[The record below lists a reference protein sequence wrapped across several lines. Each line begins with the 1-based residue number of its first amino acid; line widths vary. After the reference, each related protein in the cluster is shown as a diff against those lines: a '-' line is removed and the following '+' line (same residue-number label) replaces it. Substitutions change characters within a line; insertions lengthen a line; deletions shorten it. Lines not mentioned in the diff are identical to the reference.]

1 MSRGISPTECS
12 FANSFSPADRYILS
26 AAHCM
31 TPFVEDEI
39 KVALG
44 VHSLS
49 TIEHL
54 ETVYDVDTII
64 VHPEYA
70 HDDPYQLNDIA
81 LLRLDREVQFSSKI
95 QPICLPDESLQ
106 VDYRRQSFLVVGWG
120 RVSEEGD
127 YSDKLREAYLPYV
140 DNDECVQSYNENL
153 ITEKHICAGE
163 LQKDS
168 WCVRKSSF

>member
-1 MSRGISPTECS
+1 MLSQTLSNLC
-12 FANSFSPADRYILS
+12 RYILS

-44 VHSLS
+44 FHSLS
-49 TIEHL
+49 TIEHI
-54 ETVYDVDTII
+54 ETVYDVEAII
-64 VHPEYA
+64 VHPAYQ

-81 LLRLDREVQFSSKI
+81 LLKLGRDVQFTSKI
-95 QPICLPDESLQ
+95 QPICLPYERLEIN
-106 VDYRRQSFLVVGWG
+106 YRIRSFLVVGWG

-140 DNDECVQSYNENL
+140 ENEECVQSYNENL

-168 WCVRKSSF
+168 W